1 MRKRVV
7 CTGIISGVVIVMG
20 ILLTGMFRWKLE
32 WEPENNVETN
42 KFLANNE
49 RGFYNMR
56 GVMISDVRPVEE
68 WVYESIRT
76 EQSDETI
83 ELLQI
88 HIGSYS
94 GGDISAIGLEQ
105 IRRTFEAYAK
115 REHQVSLIV
124 RFLYDWEG
132 NGAQSDPS
140 SINIVLR
147 HMEQLGEIVSE
158 YEDQIYIVQGV
169 LVGSWAE
176 MHSSRYLTGDSYQ
189 TLIRKMDETMP
200 DSVFLAG
207 ESCLSEYSMLNAP
220 RTEVY
225 ACNKRQ
231 KEIHQRTEV
240 FPMLDT
246 GEYVELE
253 LWKYPPEL
261 FATDGKV
268 DIISLYCSLK
278 ANPDERV
285 EGELESLLE
294 EIKW

>member
-147 HMEQLGEIVSE
+147 HMEQLG
-158 YEDQIYIVQGV
+158 D
-169 LVGSWAE
+169 
-176 MHSSRYLTGDSYQ
+176 
-189 TLIRKMDETMP
+189 
-200 DSVFLAG
+200 F
-207 ESCLSEYSMLNAP
+207 
-220 RTEVY
+220 
-225 ACNKRQ
+225 
-231 KEIHQRTEV
+231 
-240 FPMLDT
+240 
-246 GEYVELE
+246 
-253 LWKYPPEL
+253 
-261 FATDGKV
+261 
-268 DIISLYCSLK
+268 
-278 ANPDERV
+278 
-285 EGELESLLE
+285 
-294 EIKW
+294 